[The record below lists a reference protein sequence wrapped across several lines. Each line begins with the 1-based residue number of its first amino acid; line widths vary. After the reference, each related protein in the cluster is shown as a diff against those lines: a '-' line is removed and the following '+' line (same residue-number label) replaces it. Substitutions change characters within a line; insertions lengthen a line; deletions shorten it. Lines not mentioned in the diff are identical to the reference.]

1 MAETNNLKLALPTSN
16 EYVDVEVLNE
26 NFRKIDTSILLALAA
41 AAPYS
46 AAATYAQGAYCTKD
60 GKLYRCTVAILQAEA
75 WNAAHWTATTVGA
88 ELVAIYTTL
97 ANNDPRQWGLGTAN
111 IIVGSRDANN
121 CIENGWYICDVN
133 TPTGAWWY
141 VFTVANYANGII
153 VQKAWYYN
161 DGKVIECMRLGWLD
175 TSVDLG
181 GGWQPWEYV
190 NPSMALG
197 IEYRTTER
205 YLGKPVYVKMV
216 DFGSLPNNTL
226 KVVTFGDNTIRMIS
240 AHGIMDGGYVI
251 PGCTGS
257 SDYPGQEMQIFTGNG
272 GNVGIFTHTDRSNI
286 EAVIVAKYWK
296 TTD

>member
-1 MAETNNLKLALPTSN
+1 M
-16 EYVDVEVLNE
+16 
-26 NFRKIDTSILLALAA
+26 
-41 AAPYS
+41 
-46 AAATYAQGAYCTKD
+46 
-60 GKLYRCTVAILQAEA
+60 
-75 WNAAHWTATTVGA
+75 
-88 ELVAIYTTL
+88 
-97 ANNDPRQWGLGTAN
+97 
-111 IIVGSRDANN
+111 
-121 CIENGWYICDVN
+121 
-133 TPTGAWWY
+133 
-141 VFTVANYANGII
+141 FTVANYANGII

-272 GNVGIFTHTDRSNI
+272 GNVGIFTHRQIKYRGCHCGEILEDHGLVGRLRIFDLNI
-286 EAVIVAKYWK
+286 RIV
-296 TTD
+296 T